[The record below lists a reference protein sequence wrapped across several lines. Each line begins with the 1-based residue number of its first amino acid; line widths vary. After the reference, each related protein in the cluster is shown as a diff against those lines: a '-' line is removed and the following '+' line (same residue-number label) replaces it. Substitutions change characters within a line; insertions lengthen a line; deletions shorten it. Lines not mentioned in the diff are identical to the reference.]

1 MIQPT
6 VSRFVKGIEYKS
18 LTGLLKDF
26 RQQLERD
33 AGANVNDLELNS
45 ALLLN
50 DLCAFLGLGDKQR
63 REVLGKSAAFVDA
76 LLNSSIDPAIK
87 H

>member
-18 LTGLLKDF
+18 LTGLLEDF

-33 AGANVNDLELNS
+33 AGASVDGLELK
-45 ALLLN
+45 AYY
-50 DLCAFLGLGDKQR
+50 C
-63 REVLGKSAAFVDA
+63 
-76 LLNSSIDPAIK
+76 
-87 H
+87 